1 MRRLDA
7 GLALVVLLFSLAS
20 CREVPVTADYSVKEY
35 DPARDPAQ
43 DLAATV
49 QAAQAGKKRIL
60 LQVGGEWCSWCHRLD
75 KYIATHPAV
84 ARMLAA
90 NFVIMKVNYSD
101 ENKNAEFLAQFP
113 KVGGYPHWIFLD
125 SDGKFLHSQ
134 GTGELEEGANYIEP
148 KMLIV
153 LRTWRAGGL
162 AASNE

>member
-1 MRRLDA
+1 MRRVSEK
-7 GLALVVLLFSLAS
+7 LAVLAFVVLLVG
-20 CREVPVTADYSVKEY
+20 CREAPVAAVYSIKDY
-35 DPARDPAQ
+35 DPKRDPAA

-49 QAAQAGKKRIL
+49 KLAQVENKRIL
-60 LQVGGEWCSWCHRLD
+60 LQVGGKWCGWCHRLD

-84 ARMLAA
+84 ARVLAA
-90 NFVIMKVNYSD
+90 KFIIMKVNYSD

-113 KVGGYPHWIFLD
+113 KVGGYPHWFFLD

-134 GTGELEEGANYIEP
+134 GTGELEEGDNYIEP

-162 AASNE
+162 SASNQ